1 MKSKLIPILIATLF
15 AASSAI
21 AADGDDDDS
30 VNYFGSVGVGG
41 LLTHESAGT
50 RDAAKLNEY
59 RDLDSG
65 AIVNFDIKGR
75 SSQYYLDAYGEN
87 LGRDDQYLD
96 LEGGKYT
103 IFKYQFFADDI
114 VHNWAFDARTPYSG
128 IGTNTLTATLPNL
141 APTTWNTFDLEQKR
155 QNIGGMFELSND
167 SPWYFRLDANQV
179 TEKGLKLIAGAN
191 GTSPGQGFNDK
202 PLPVDTT
209 TRNVSVEGG
218 YATKQGQFSVNA
230 SYSKFSNENDLL
242 HWTNAYFNGLD
253 TTTLAA
259 DPEYAKLGVNG
270 VLKALPLGSTLAGRL
285 TYSTTTNNSAIA
297 TTALTTGGV
306 FNATNPD
313 RSVFDG
319 EIVHQTASLSLH
331 SNPTR
336 EIDSRVY
343 WNWFKKDN
351 RSPIVTFSALPPT
364 SVGLTCGRIVL
375 GATVIDPGEC
385 TTETLSYRKNNFGVD
400 VGYRFNPQ
408 NRLVLGLDYVDLKR
422 NRIDFD
428 ETEDKRASIE
438 YKNTSLDQ
446 LSARVKYQYLQRR
459 SHFLE
464 SAAGADANDPE
475 FLNRFIAR
483 FDASN
488 VDQNLVKLGLDF
500 NPAELLDLS
509 VEGIFKHNDY
519 KDTVLG
525 RTKDTR
531 QQFYASVGYGDMN
544 AFRVMAFAD
553 VEFIQYDSYHRN
565 ISTVSSG
572 TGVAPNNSQSGNCQT
587 TFPNCYD
594 PNTPA
599 NNSNY
604 NWAATNK
611 DRNWAV
617 GLGADWAATQRLKLH
632 SSLLWQMTHGTVD
645 FAVQSGATPATP
657 AVPIGNYDDTR
668 KLSFN
673 LKGTYAYSKAW
684 EFTGGYA
691 FEKFHFNDISY
702 AGYQY
707 TIGAG
712 ATASYLSGAY
722 AFPDYIV
729 NAVYVVGTYK
739 FE

>member
-1 MKSKLIPILIATLF
+1 MKSKLIPILIANLF
-15 AASSAI
+15 AASSAA
-21 AADGDDDDS
+21 AADGDDT
-30 VNYFGSVGVGG
+30 VNYFGLVGVGG
-41 LLTHESAGT
+41 LITNESAGT

-59 RDLDSG
+59 RDLENG

-75 SSQYYLDAYGEN
+75 SSDYYLDGYGEN

-96 LEGGKYT
+96 LKGGKYT
-103 IFKYQFFADDI
+103 IFKYQFFANDI

-128 IGTNTLTATLPNL
+128 IGTDTLTATFPSLS
-141 APTTWNTFDLEQKR
+141 TTNWNTFDLQQKR
-155 QNIGGMFELSND
+155 EDIGGMFELSND
-167 SPWYFRLDANQV
+167 SPWYFRVDTNQV
-179 TEKGLKLIAGAN
+179 TDKGLKLIAGAN
-191 GTSPGQGFNDK
+191 GTSPGNGFTDK

-209 TRNVSVEGG
+209 TQNVAVEGG
-218 YATKQGQFSVNA
+218 YATKQGQLSVNA
-230 SYSKFSNENDLL
+230 SYSKFSNRNDLL
-242 HWTNAYFNGLD
+242 HWTNGFFANGLD

-259 DPEYAKLGVNG
+259 DSDYAKLGANG

-285 TYSTTTNNSAIA
+285 TYSTTANSSPIA
-297 TTALTTGGV
+297 TTALNTGGV
-306 FNATNPD
+306 FGATNPD
-313 RSVFDG
+313 RSAFDG
-319 EIVHQTASLSLH
+319 DIVHQTASLSLH

-351 RSPIVTFSALPPT
+351 HSPIVTFTGLP
-364 SVGLTCGRIVL
+364 VGLTCGRIVQ
-375 GATVIDPGEC
+375 GATVIDPGDC
-385 TTETLSYRKNNFGVD
+385 TTETLSYTKNNFGVD

-408 NRLVLGLDYVDLKR
+408 NRLVLGFDYVDLKR

-428 ETEDKRASIE
+428 KTEDKKASIE

-483 FDASN
+483 FDASD
-488 VDQNLVKLGLDF
+488 VDQNLIKLVLDA
-500 NPAELLDLS
+500 NPAELWDLS

-519 KDTVLG
+519 KNTVLG

-572 TGVAPNNSQSGNCQT
+572 TGVGINSSQSGNCQT

-632 SSLLWQMTHGTVD
+632 SSLLWQWTHGTAD
-645 FAVQSGATPATP
+645 FAVQSGATPTTP
-657 AVPIGNYDDTR
+657 SVPIDNYDNTR

-673 LKGTYAYSKAW
+673 LKGTYAFSKAW
-684 EFTGGYA
+684 ELTGGYA
-691 FEKFHFNDISY
+691 FEKFYFNDISY
-702 AGYQY
+702 NGYQY
-707 TIGAG
+707 TIGTG
-712 ATASYLSGAY
+712 ASASYLSGAY